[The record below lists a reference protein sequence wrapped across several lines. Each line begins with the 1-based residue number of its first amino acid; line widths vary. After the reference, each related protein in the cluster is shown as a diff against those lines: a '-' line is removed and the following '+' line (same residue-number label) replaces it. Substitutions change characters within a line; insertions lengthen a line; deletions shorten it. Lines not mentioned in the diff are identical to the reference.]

1 MSRALMLHDETPR
14 ARVVELSDDQ
24 LPDLPVTVA
33 IERSGLNYKD
43 ALAITGRGKIVRE
56 LPFVPGIDFAG
67 RVEASDSP
75 DYQPGDEVL
84 LTGWGVGERHWG
96 GLAERMRVKPEWLV
110 KRPANLSA
118 EQAMAFGT
126 AGLTAMLCVMRL
138 EEAGLTPEQGPV
150 IVTGATGGVGS
161 WAVQMLAKQGF
172 EVHAVSGKAEQ
183 REWLESLGASEVH
196 LRSDFEDKGRP
207 LEKSR
212 WAGAVDTAGG
222 QVLANLLA
230 QMNYDGKVAAVGL
243 AAGADL
249 PTSVMPFILRGVSLL
264 GVDSV
269 MINAERR
276 RKVWQ
281 RLADLPDEM
290 HAQMQLETVGL
301 DGLAER
307 AEAMIDGRVS
317 GRVLLDPTR

>member
-1 MSRALMLHDETPR
+1 R
-14 ARVVELSDDQ
+14 
-24 LPDLPVTVA
+24 
-33 IERSGLNYKD
+33 
-43 ALAITGRGKIVRE
+43 
-56 LPFVPGIDFAG
+56 
-67 RVEASDSP
+67 
-75 DYQPGDEVL
+75 
-84 LTGWGVGERHWG
+84 
-96 GLAERMRVKPEWLV
+96 LV

-161 WAVQMLAKQGF
+161 WAVQMLAGQGF

-276 RKVWQ
+276 QKVWQ

-290 HAQMQLETVGL
+290 HTQMQLETVGL
-301 DGLAER
+301 EGLAER